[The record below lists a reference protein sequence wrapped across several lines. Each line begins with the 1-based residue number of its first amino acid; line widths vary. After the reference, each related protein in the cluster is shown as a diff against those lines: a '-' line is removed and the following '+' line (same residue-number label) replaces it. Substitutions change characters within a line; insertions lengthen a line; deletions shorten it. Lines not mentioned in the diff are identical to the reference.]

1 MSKIREHKYVIILVI
16 VFIAFISF
24 FAIREYRA
32 SKTIYI
38 ESSFRDEDYVMSPK
52 TYNVNDYSLV
62 NITDEQMANIYLT
75 DFKYYLATNI
85 DYAYS
90 LLNEE
95 YRNIKFGSIDNFRNY
110 VYNISFVN
118 MFVKRYSIENGKN
131 EIYTAYTNDDNMYIF
146 KIKSVMEYEVYLDDY
161 TVEI

>member
-1 MSKIREHKYVIILVI
+1 MSKIKENKYVIVLII
-16 VFIAFISF
+16 IFIALISF

-32 SKTIYI
+32 SKVIYI
-38 ESSFRDEDYVMSPK
+38 ESYLRDEDYIMSPK

-62 NITDEQMANIYLT
+62 NISNEQMANIYLS
-75 DFKYYLATNI
+75 DFKYYLVTNI

-95 YRNIKFGSIDNFRNY
+95 YRNAKFGSVENFRNY
-110 VYNISFVN
+110 VYNISFEN
-118 MFVKRYSIENGKN
+118 LFVKKYSIANRKN
-131 EIYTAYTNDDNMYIF
+131 EIYTVYTNDDNMYIF
-146 KIKSVMEYEVYLDDY
+146 KTKSVMEYEVYLDDY